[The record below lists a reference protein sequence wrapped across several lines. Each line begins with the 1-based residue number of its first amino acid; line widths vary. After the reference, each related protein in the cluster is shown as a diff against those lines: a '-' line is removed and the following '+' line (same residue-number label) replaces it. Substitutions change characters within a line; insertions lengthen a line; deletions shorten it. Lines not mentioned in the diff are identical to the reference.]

1 MTTIKY
7 VRDNQDMTDDGYR
20 LSEEISRFVDEAAD
34 ADYQT
39 EEGEPLQDAVDQLN
53 DLANGRPP
61 DSVYYLPGENCATV
75 REIVLT
81 LFAPKSALPRWQVD
95 ELKEALRTLTK
106 EQLVDALVRYG
117 TAANELF
124 RLKWLVAERGGWRK
138 PRVDPEPPNG

>member
-1 MTTIKY
+1 MTTIKF
-7 VRDNQDMTDDGYR
+7 VHDNQDMTDGGYL
-20 LSEEISRFVDEAAD
+20 LSEEISRFVEEAAD

-39 EEGEPLQDAVDQLN
+39 VEGEPLQDAVDQLN

-106 EQLVDALVRYG
+106 EQIVEALVRYG

-124 RLKWLVAERGGWRK
+124 RLKWIVAERGGWRAT
-138 PRVDPEPPNG
+138 P